1 MRRTRAWLA
10 LAALAP
16 LLASCW
22 WLEAEPGPGEWRQRS
37 GTRGDFQPHHSA
49 TLFEANASGQLLME
63 CGEGPITLSIAPAR
77 DPIDGDTIRVPVRY
91 RLDSA
96 APVGVEAPTIGN
108 YLWFSDPQTA
118 TGEDPMVRRIA
129 GARQLVVR
137 IDWSAQDRQTMRF
150 DVSRAGPAIDWL
162 RGQCATAAA
171 RKR

>member
-37 GTRGDFQPHHSA
+37 GTIADFQPRHTAS
-49 TLFEANASGQLLME
+49 LFEADASGQLILE
-63 CGEGPITLSIAPAR
+63 CGEGPITLSIAPSR
-77 DPIDGDTIRVPVRY
+77 DVIPGDTIRVPLRY
-91 RLDSA
+91 RLDGN
-96 APVGVEAPTIGN
+96 APVGVEAPTTGN
-108 YLWFSDPQTA
+108 YLWLRDPQTA
-118 TGEDPMVRRIA
+118 TGEDPMVRQIA

-137 IDWSAQDRQTMRF
+137 IDWSARDRQTMRF
-150 DVSRAGPAIDWL
+150 DTSRAGPAIAWL
-162 RGQCATAAA
+162 RGQCAAAAA